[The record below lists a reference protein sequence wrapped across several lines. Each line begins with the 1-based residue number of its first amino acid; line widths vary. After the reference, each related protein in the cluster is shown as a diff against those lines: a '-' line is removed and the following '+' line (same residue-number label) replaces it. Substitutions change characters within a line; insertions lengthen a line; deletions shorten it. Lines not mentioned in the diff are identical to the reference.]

1 MKLLSIHL
9 RKLFILAVLAG
20 VFSIGSATSYAC
32 MDYIG
37 NSEDGSPV
45 FISCGSST
53 GNYLINYDAE
63 GVFIMTGPD
72 IDQYCNSCGSC
83 YTACLGG
90 VAGVIAANCRLPRPQ
105 ERVPFASWK
114 SKRHGPNQGIVY

>member
-1 MKLLSIHL
+1 
-9 RKLFILAVLAG
+9 
-20 VFSIGSATSYAC
+20 

-83 YTACLGG
+83 HTACLGG
-90 VAGVIAANCRLPRPQ
+90 VAGVIAANCRPPRPP
-105 ERVPFASWK
+105 ERIPFASWK
-114 SKRHGPNQGIVY
+114 GKTSRPNQGIVY